1 MKRNL
6 LITALLCSSG
16 LCASAHSSA
25 PIPAPA
31 GQTEAAAADYEYT
44 GEMNINMSTGHF
56 TAFSANKS
64 YASTWQ
70 NTKGWSNVP
79 VVRLIS
85 LSNQKAQNNMD
96 VAGSNATTIVAHR
109 GSVDSE
115 YALVVE
121 KGYVITGVSFD
132 FAIAS
137 GSSAVTVTPIGGTAV
152 KSTAEGQHVEVKGLS
167 ADTVVAFKLS
177 GENKAIA
184 LTNLKVTY
192 GKVKPAFASGKLAI
206 NTSTGTLNANSGYC
220 SAWTSTQKS
229 PQIKLDCGA
238 RNISVAN
245 STDSIMQCYRGSQSD
260 SKYTLTAQSGW
271 VITGYSFD
279 FTAADPAKTCGVTG
293 PDGKKLTSS
302 SAVQHIKATGLYDK
316 SVVAFAMNDANHAIN
331 VSNFVVTWET
341 DSAANTELPGY
352 TVFDNSGAVPYRIPA
367 IGTAANGDLVAVA
380 DYRYSK
386 ADIGSGRVD

>member
-31 GQTEAAAADYEYT
+31 GQTEAVAADYEYT
-44 GEMNINMSTGHF
+44 GEMSINMSTGHF
-56 TAFSANKS
+56 TAFNGNKL

-70 NTKGWSNVP
+70 STKGWSNVP
-79 VVRLIS
+79 VVRLICS
-85 LSNQKAQNNMD
+85 SNQKAQNNMD
-96 VAGSNATTIVAHR
+96 VAGSNVTTIVAHR

-177 GENKAIA
+177 GGKNAIA

-206 NTSTGTLNANSGYC
+206 NTSTGTLMVRVV
-220 SAWTSTQKS
+220 SAQ
-229 PQIKLDCGA
+229 PGQVH
-238 RNISVAN
+238 RN
-245 STDSIMQCYRGSQSD
+245 RR
-260 SKYTLTAQSGW
+260 K
-271 VITGYSFD
+271 
-279 FTAADPAKTCGVTG
+279 
-293 PDGKKLTSS
+293 SS
-302 SAVQHIKATGLYDK
+302 SIAG
-316 SVVAFAMNDANHAIN
+316 
-331 VSNFVVTWET
+331 
-341 DSAANTELPGY
+341 
-352 TVFDNSGAVPYRIPA
+352 
-367 IGTAANGDLVAVA
+367 
-380 DYRYSK
+380 
-386 ADIGSGRVD
+386 

>member
-16 LCASAHSSA
+16 LYATAHSSA

-31 GQTEAAAADYEYT
+31 GQTEAVAADYEYT
-44 GEMNINMSTGHF
+44 GEMSINMSTGHF
-56 TAFSANKS
+56 TAFNGNGA

-70 NTKGWSNVP
+70 SNKGWSNVP
-79 VVRLIS
+79 VVRLICS
-85 LSNQKAQNNMD
+85 SSQKVQNNMD
-96 VAGSNATTIVAHR
+96 VAGSNATTIVAYR
-109 GSVDSE
+109 GGADSE

-206 NTSTGTLNANSGYC
+206 NTSTGTLNGTSGYC

-238 RNISVAN
+238 RNISVADCTN
-245 STDSIMQCYRGSQSD
+245 GIMQCWRGNQSD
-260 SKYTLTAQSGW
+260 SKYTL
-271 VITGYSFD
+271 
-279 FTAADPAKTCGVTG
+279 K
-293 PDGKKLTSS
+293 
-302 SAVQHIKATGLYDK
+302 
-316 SVVAFAMNDANHAIN
+316 VA
-331 VSNFVVTWET
+331 
-341 DSAANTELPGY
+341 G
-352 TVFDNSGAVPYRIPA
+352 
-367 IGTAANGDLVAVA
+367 
-380 DYRYSK
+380 
-386 ADIGSGRVD
+386 